1 VFSCDDGNLLARPRP
16 CACAPCIDR
25 LWEECE
31 SKNHVE
37 APVKLEVTVLAS
49 VPQVVE
55 LEAYETSSV
64 KVLHVADDTES
75 LMIERGSF
83 YAARGEDGPV
93 IFRCFWLLHFKKNT
107 YINLTYCCKV

>member
-1 VFSCDDGNLLARPRP
+1 M
-16 CACAPCIDR
+16 
-25 LWEECE
+25 
-31 SKNHVE
+31 
-37 APVKLEVTVLAS
+37 
-49 VPQVVE
+49 E

-93 IFRCFWLLHFKKNT
+93 IFRCFWLLHFKKKT
-107 YINLTYCCKV
+107 HI

>member
-1 VFSCDDGNLLARPRP
+1 M
-16 CACAPCIDR
+16 
-25 LWEECE
+25 
-31 SKNHVE
+31 
-37 APVKLEVTVLAS
+37 
-49 VPQVVE
+49 E

-93 IFRCFWLLHFKKNT
+93 IFRCFCTSKRTHKLNVVL
-107 YINLTYCCKV
+107 

>member
-1 VFSCDDGNLLARPRP
+1 M
-16 CACAPCIDR
+16 
-25 LWEECE
+25 
-31 SKNHVE
+31 
-37 APVKLEVTVLAS
+37 
-49 VPQVVE
+49 E

-93 IFRCFWLLHFKKNT
+93 IFRCFWLLHFKKKHIYKLNV
-107 YINLTYCCKV
+107 LL

>member
-1 VFSCDDGNLLARPRP
+1 M
-16 CACAPCIDR
+16 
-25 LWEECE
+25 
-31 SKNHVE
+31 
-37 APVKLEVTVLAS
+37 
-49 VPQVVE
+49 E

-64 KVLHVADDTES
+64 KVLHVPDDTES